1 MKITKSQLREI
12 IREEISS
19 IQNEGIISRTILSTI
34 ARLTDK
40 SDYASAHID
49 AAEKMVKK
57 HLKGN
62 PDANK
67 IFDKHRQIAWA
78 SKYDKLSDSEA
89 RKLVAKNM
97 DDMSADIKAAAKK

>member
-1 MKITKSQLREI
+1 ML
-12 IREEISS
+12 
-19 IQNEGIISRTILSTI
+19 
-34 ARLTDK
+34 
-40 SDYASAHID
+40 
-49 AAEKMVKK
+49 KK